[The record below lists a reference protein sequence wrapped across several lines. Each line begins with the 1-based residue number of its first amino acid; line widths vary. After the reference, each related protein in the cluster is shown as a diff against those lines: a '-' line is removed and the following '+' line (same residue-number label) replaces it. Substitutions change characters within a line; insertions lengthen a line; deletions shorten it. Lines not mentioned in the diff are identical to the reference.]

1 MGLPME
7 NIQNSKSQLAKLLAV
22 ENITV
27 QHQSGAKTAWFDV
40 KNRILC
46 LPVWREMSNDLY
58 DMLVVHEVGHALDT
72 PADGWLDAI
81 KDIAKRIGGNEGKI
95 KGFLNVI
102 EDARI
107 DKRQKRRF
115 PGSKRNYL
123 AGYKDLIERD
133 FFGTAHRDVNSMAFI
148 DRLNIY
154 FKGGVALGI
163 KFTPEEMAMVRAV
176 EAAETFAD
184 VVALTEQI
192 YKWSK
197 DKKQEQ
203 EIQDMHEV
211 SADGDGDEIDFEDF
225 DTETSEADDNE
236 ADDTDG
242 KGKAKSQSSDD
253 ATDADDDQDSSDS
266 DDDQDGDASNDTTSK
281 DNDGHGDGNDNASS
295 DDDEPESLTEKAWE
309 QKQEELVAN
318 SDTNYL
324 YLTVPTFDKSKFVD
338 DYKKVLAE
346 QKVFLS
352 DDRMKHYNG
361 FVKFKSEE
369 NNTISYMV
377 KEFEMRKSAD
387 EYQRTSIAKT
397 GVIDT
402 NKLHSYKYNDD
413 IFRRMTTV
421 AAGKN
426 HGFVMFLDWSGSM
439 TANLRNTVKQVLSLV
454 WFCKRIQV
462 PFEVYAFRTA
472 QDREFLELDAAVSHN
487 PGELKVQP
495 FKLRNFLS
503 SRMNLQDLNDAML
516 NLWMA
521 GNHRNSPTDYLNST
535 PLNQAIMVASD
546 VINDFK
552 ARNKLQVVNTIFLT
566 DGDADPSTYY
576 HRFPN
581 RPEYELGKKNVYV
594 LQDKKT
600 KKNYELKT
608 VGSHATSLHDVDRRR
623 FTSTLLKML
632 KDQTGCNL
640 IGFYIH
646 GSSFNSAYVQY
657 FGYNSTKEHRDNM
670 SKMWRED
677 GFIPVTTEGYDEYF
691 ILNTKNM
698 NIVTE
703 QLQVDST
710 MTKGKLAKEFMKFSA
725 NKTLNRVLLQRF
737 VKKIA
742 A

>member
-7 NIQNSKSQLAKLLAV
+7 NIQQSKSQLAKLLAV

-27 QHQSGAKTAWFDV
+27 QHQAGAKTAWFDV
-40 KNRILC
+40 KNRVLC

-81 KDIAKRIGGNEGKI
+81 KDIAKRTNGSEAKI

-115 PGSKRNYL
+115 PGAKRNYI

-133 FFGTAHRDVNSMAFI
+133 FFGTAHRDVNAMAFI

-154 FKGGVALGI
+154 FKGGAMLGI
-163 KFTPEEMAMVRAV
+163 KFSAEELPMLKAV
-176 EAAETFAD
+176 ENAETFAE
-184 VVALTEQI
+184 VIELTEQI
-192 YKWSK
+192 YGWSK
-197 DKKQEQ
+197 AKKQEEQ
-203 EIQDMHEV
+203 EIGDMHNMSDE
-211 SADGDGDEIDFEDF
+211 GDGDETENVSKASKSQD
-225 DTETSEADDNE
+225 DTDDEAEMSESEADESE

-242 KGKAKSQSSDD
+242 SGEGDAQNDDD
-253 ATDADDDQDSSDS
+253 ADGAGDGADMQDDDGDNVG
-266 DDDQDGDASNDTTSK
+266 DDT
-281 DNDGHGDGNDNASS
+281 
-295 DDDEPESLTEKAWE
+295 DDEPESLTEKAWDK
-309 QKQEELVAN
+309 KQEELVQDN
-318 SDTNYL
+318 DTDYIYL
-324 YLTVPTFDKSKFVD
+324 SVPTFDKSKFVD

-346 QKVFLS
+346 QKYFIH
-352 DDRMKHYNG
+352 DDRMKYYND
-361 FVKFKSEE
+361 FVSFKSSE

-387 EYQRTSIAKT
+387 EYQRTSVAKT

-402 NKLHSYKYNDD
+402 NKLHSYKFNDD
-413 IFRRMTTV
+413 IFRRMATV

-439 TANLRNTVKQVLSLV
+439 HANLKNTIKQVLSLV

-472 QDREFLELDAAVSHN
+472 QDREYNELEHAASKN
-487 PGELKVQP
+487 AGELYVQP

-503 SRMNLQDLNDAML
+503 SRMKLQELNDAML

-521 GNHRNSPTDYLNST
+521 GNHRVAGCDYLNST
-535 PLNQAIMVASD
+535 PLNQAIMVAPD
-546 VINDFK
+546 VINEFK

-566 DGDADPSTYY
+566 DGESDPVSGYAKPDGIHNDTK
-576 HRFPN
+576 N
-581 RPEYELGKKNVYV
+581 KKFI

-600 KKNYELKT
+600 KKNYELALEYK
-608 VGSHATSLHDVDRRR
+608 HATYFGNVHRKK
-623 FTSTLLKML
+623 FTVTLLKML
-632 KDQTGCNL
+632 KEQTGCNL

-646 GSSFNSAYVQY
+646 GSNFRAAYNEF
-657 FGYNSTKEHRDNM
+657 FGYSTTEQHKDEA

-677 GFIPVTTEGYDEYF
+677 GFISVTSEGYDEYY
-691 ILNTKNM
+691 ILNTKNL

-703 QLQVDST
+703 KLQIDNT
-710 MTKGKLAKEFMKFSA
+710 MTKGKLAKEFMKFST
-725 NKTLNRVLLQRF
+725 NKSVNRVLLQRF